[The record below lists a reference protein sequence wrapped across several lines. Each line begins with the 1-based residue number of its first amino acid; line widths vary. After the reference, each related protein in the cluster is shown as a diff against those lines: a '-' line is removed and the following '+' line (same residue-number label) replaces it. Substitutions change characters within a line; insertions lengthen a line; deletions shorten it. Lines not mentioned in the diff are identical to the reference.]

1 MLSRMAMIA
10 SGVTVFSGTAYVV
23 GIVAAPA
30 PTYTVSHEQRLS
42 TFEDIAPVYE
52 RKTQKQE
59 FYLGIGRLRRR
70 LLAEHASGRV
80 LEVGCGTGVNVGLY
94 PAFRCD
100 EVILSDRA
108 TAMTDISA
116 RKILTRLGYDAYIY
130 PALLEDEAAPKHLDQ
145 KERSQQQ
152 KQSQR
157 DHLERLRLKQQ
168 RESNWLQGGSG
179 ILAEEKAAEEL
190 KAAADARE
198 ENKDAYLR
206 DTPPPNAVGGSGHKC
221 DHDHGGSGR
230 LVSKIADLTAEGKAA
245 LAARASDIAAR
256 ARFRVQ
262 REKEAVVIS
271 KKHVVTNTTLSANAV
286 PTSDPTSPLA
296 KEPLTQQQAGV
307 YLPHT
312 AATAENSQLAKEKRL
327 YSIANYPAEHL
338 PYPSNSF
345 DTVVDVFGLCSFEDP
360 VAALGELSRVC
371 KPQGK
376 ILLLEHGRGKY
387 EKLNWYLDKWAP
399 RHAASWGCWW
409 NRDIR
414 RAVRTAGM
422 TILHKEEKHMG
433 TTLMIVA
440 APYKTREEMLQVGR
454 RI

>member
-1 MLSRMAMIA
+1 MVAG
-10 SGVTVFSGTAYVV
+10 GVTIFSGTAYVV
-23 GIVAAPA
+23 GVVAAPA

-70 LLAEHASGRV
+70 LLAEHAQGRV
-80 LEVGCGTGVNVGLY
+80 LEVGCGTGVNTGLY
-94 PAFRCD
+94 PAYKCD

-108 TAMTDISA
+108 TAMTEITA
-116 RKILTRLGYDAYIY
+116 KKILTRLGYEPYVY
-130 PALLEDEAAPKHLDQ
+130 PALPEDESAPKRLDQ
-145 KERSQQQ
+145 RERSQQQ

-157 DHLERLRLKQQ
+157 DHLERMRLKQE
-168 RESNWLQGGSG
+168 REHNWLQGGSG
-179 ILAEEKAAEEL
+179 VLTEERDGSASAATT
-190 KAAADARE
+190 DASTVSPDTSYLT
-198 ENKDAYLR
+198 DA
-206 DTPPPNAVGGSGHKC
+206 PPPKAVGGSSCG
-221 DHDHGGSGR
+221 HDHHHGAHLISR
-230 LVSKIADLTAEGKAA
+230 AAELTADGKAA
-245 LAARASDIAAR
+245 LLTRAAEIVAR
-256 ARFRVQ
+256 ARFRAA
-262 REKEAVVIS
+262 REKEAADIG
-271 KKHVVTNTTLSANAV
+271 KKHVLTTTTLSSSAV
-286 PTSDPTSPLA
+286 PTSDPKSPA
-296 KEPLTQQQAGV
+296 AREPLTQQQAGI
-307 YLPHT
+307 YMPHT
-312 AATAENSQLAKEKRL
+312 PSSAENTQLAKEKRL

-376 ILLLEHGRGKY
+376 ILLLEHGRGKV

-440 APYKTREEMLQVGR
+440 SPYKTREEMLQVGR
-454 RI
+454 RV